1 VGHEAAI
8 AAQPGECALDHP
20 AAAQDLE
27 AALFVGAFDDFQLEG
42 QPDELAREFGPSI
55 ATVSKDLFQAR
66 IFLERPFD
74 QTSGRVAILDISRN
88 YLEREEVA
96 FGVDEGIALNA
107 FNFLARIV
115 ADRINGDPP
124 CMGRFLSRGCPTGP
138 INILRRSF
146 FASPG
151 SRSRSCRAVSAG
163 ARFLQGIS
171 LVRSAPQAFPRPD
184 RGALMPARAEA
195 VKDGA

>member
-1 VGHEAAI
+1 MGHQAAI

-27 AALFVGAFDDFQLEG
+27 AALLVGAFDDFQLEG
-42 QPDELAREFGPSI
+42 QPDELARELGSGI

-66 IFLERPFD
+66 IFLERPLD
-74 QTSGRVAILDISRN
+74 QTSGTVAILDISRN

-96 FGVDEGIALNA
+96 FGVDERIALNA

-138 INILRRSF
+138 INFLRRSF

-171 LVRSAPQAFPRPD
+171 LVRPRRRLSLAPT
-184 RGALMPARAEA
+184 AER
-195 VKDGA
+195 

>member
-1 VGHEAAI
+1 MRSS
-8 AAQPGECALDHP
+8 GECALDHP

-27 AALFVGAFDDFQLEG
+27 AALLVGAFDDFQLEG
-42 QPDELAREFGPSI
+42 QPDELARELGSGI

-66 IFLERPFD
+66 IFLERPLD
-74 QTSGRVAILDISRN
+74 QTSGTVAILDISRN

-146 FASPG
+146 FCEPGQPLPFVQSRLGWGTFSPG
-151 SRSRSCRAVSAG
+151 HFSSST
-163 ARFLQGIS
+163 
-171 LVRSAPQAFPRPD
+171 APQAFPRPD